1 MSVHQPGRRAP
12 TPRRSARRT
21 SSARRGAVRRTRA
34 SSPRDP
40 SARTFRM
47 GSCAGGPGE
56 RGDRGGSQLDPG
68 EGKRLT
74 LLDRREDSSCA
85 LLDKLEVRA
94 HLGISWL
101 NAALLSIRPRVLCQ
115 SEIFRTHISES
126 AVALAWSSLS
136 GAMTLKERA
145 RSTGCISRW
154 SASVGR
160 RRASH
165 VGSRSVPQQATTRR
179 SRGPSAVQ
187 RRHRPRGLSSVSARC
202 GLGAADPAFRSPAWR
217 SSDEGAVPG
226 DRPADD
232 QRVHLA
238 GAFVRVDRLGVG
250 DEPADRLLQ

>member
-1 MSVHQPGRRAP
+1 MTRVPRVGPSRDPLAAACEFLAWSGGVASHSRLVATSMSVHQPGRRAP

-115 SEIFRTHISES
+115 SEDLSEPHLGERRCARMELALRGHDAEGTRTQH
-126 AVALAWSSLS
+126 
-136 GAMTLKERA
+136 
-145 RSTGCISRW
+145 
-154 SASVGR
+154 
-160 RRASH
+160 
-165 VGSRSVPQQATTRR
+165 
-179 SRGPSAVQ
+179 
-187 RRHRPRGLSSVSARC
+187 
-202 GLGAADPAFRSPAWR
+202 
-217 SSDEGAVPG
+217 
-226 DRPADD
+226 
-232 QRVHLA
+232 RVH
-238 GAFVRVDRLGVG
+238 
-250 DEPADRLLQ
+250 Q